1 MDIAKLDPPV
11 KFNAN
16 LAACWQSLQ
25 GGRTIAVYQCLI
37 DITGSVKAA
46 VMLSQLI
53 YWTRHGIHI
62 SDENPWIF
70 KSIQQMEEETGLT
83 RKEQRACKERL
94 LDLNLITTDRFYMG
108 AKLAFRVNIDEL
120 TQAVCKQQRT
130 DMIELSLTDW
140 QNQSSLFFRRYFSK
154 RIAYHRDLVT
164 LTGCIHAAIMLSH
177 VMQQSVRSS
186 MYLADQQHVYASLTI
201 DDWTELTRL
210 TYKSQRTARNCLKN
224 LNFIVEKH
232 FIASRR
238 IFTLANGKTILSAL
252 QTHLKSSKSAP
263 KVLIRGSL
271 PERAEYSLPERAE
284 CLKFKQFPHENS
296 HLPKVS
302 FRSAQ
307 RENTEVP
314 KGEIQKCPKGKLF

>member
-1 MDIAKLDPPV
+1 MMDIAKLDPPV

-83 RKEQRACKERL
+83 QKEQRACKERL

-210 TYKSQRTARNCLKN
+210 TYKSQRTARNRLKN
-224 LNFIVEKH
+224 LNFIVEKN

-238 IFTLANGKTILSAL
+238 IFTLANGKAILSAL

-263 KVLIRGSL
+263 KSLIRGSL
-271 PERAEYSLPERAE
+271 LERAE
-284 CLKFKQFPHENS
+284 CLKFKQFSHENS

-307 RENTEVP
+307 RANTEVP
-314 KGEIQKCPKGKLF
+314 KGEIQKCPKGKLL